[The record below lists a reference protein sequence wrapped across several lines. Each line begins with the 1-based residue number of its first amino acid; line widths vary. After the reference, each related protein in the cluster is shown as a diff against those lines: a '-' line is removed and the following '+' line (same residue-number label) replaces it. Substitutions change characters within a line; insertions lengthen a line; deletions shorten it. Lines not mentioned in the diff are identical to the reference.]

1 MESNKAP
8 KIVKIFKGTVVSD
21 KMDKTIVVRVDT
33 LKKHP
38 KYIKRYISSKK
49 YKVHDPKN
57 LHKEGEIV
65 SFRSVRPISKDKKW
79 KVIY

>member
-8 KIVKIFKGTVVSD
+8 KIVKIFKGTVVSN

-57 LHKEGEIV
+57 LYKEGEIV